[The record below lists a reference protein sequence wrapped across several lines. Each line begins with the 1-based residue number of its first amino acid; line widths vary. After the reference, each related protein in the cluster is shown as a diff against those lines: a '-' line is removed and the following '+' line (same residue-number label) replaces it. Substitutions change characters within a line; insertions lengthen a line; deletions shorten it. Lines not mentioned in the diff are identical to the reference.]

1 MLKIESCLK
10 SFGKYAPES
19 DLIFRIAI
27 SLIFI
32 VGGLGH
38 FGEHQYMLDRMATS
52 PWVDVVNSI
61 GDASVLLWI
70 SGAVFVIAGIAL
82 AVGYKTRLAAL
93 ALFATL
99 VPITLAIHVAPGHM
113 GPFFKNIAILGAL
126 IHFFFRG
133 PGRYAL
139 DKEG

>member
-1 MLKIESCLK
+1 MLLIESCLK
-10 SFGKYAPES
+10 SFSKYAPKS
-19 DLIFRIAI
+19 DLVFRITI

-70 SGAVFVIAGIAL
+70 SGAVFVTTGLAL
-82 AVGYKTRLAAL
+82 AVGYKT
-93 ALFATL
+93 
-99 VPITLAIHVAPGHM
+99 
-113 GPFFKNIAILGAL
+113 
-126 IHFFFRG
+126 
-133 PGRYAL
+133 
-139 DKEG
+139 

>member
-1 MLKIESCLK
+1 MKIEIYLK

-70 SGAVFVIAGIAL
+70 SGAVFIIAGLAL

-93 ALFATL
+93 ALIVTL
-99 VPITLAIHVAPGHM
+99 VPITLVIHVAPGHM

-126 IHFFFRG
+126 IHFLFNG

-139 DKEG
+139 NTED

>member
-1 MLKIESCLK
+1 MLQIEFCLK

-19 DLIFRIAI
+19 DLVFRIAI

-38 FGEHQYMLDRMATS
+38 FGEHQYMLDRMATA

-70 SGAVFVIAGIAL
+70 SGAVFVVAGLAL

-126 IHFFFRG
+126 THFFFKG

-139 DKEG
+139 EKED

>member
-1 MLKIESCLK
+1 MLLIESCLK
-10 SFGKYAPES
+10 SFSKYAPKS
-19 DLIFRIAI
+19 DLVFRITI

-70 SGAVFVIAGIAL
+70 SGAVFVTAGIAL
-82 AVGYKTRLAAL
+82 AVGYKIRLAAL
-93 ALFATL
+93 ALFVTL

-126 IHFFFRG
+126 IHFFFRE

-139 DKEG
+139 DKEA